1 MAYSNV
7 TREGAE
13 DGGTKMTGS
22 VHHMELYYGAII
34 ANVNVEAYEKDGNLT
49 ATISVVWLT
58 EGTDDG
64 ETVPINVTFNGTG
77 EPLPASINGI
87 NADNSDAP
95 VEYYNLNG
103 MRVNADNLDN
113 GIYIRRQGT
122 ETTKVI
128 IRK

>member
-1 MAYSNV
+1 M
-7 TREGAE
+7 
-13 DGGTKMTGS
+13 
-22 VHHMELYYGAII
+22 
-34 ANVNVEAYEKDGNLT
+34 
-49 ATISVVWLT
+49 
-58 EGTDDG
+58 
-64 ETVPINVTFNGTG
+64 PIDVTFNGTG
-77 EPLPASINGI
+77 EALPASISGI
-87 NADNSDAP
+87 TADNNNAP